1 MAYEVDRH
9 YSATL
14 LAKVVIDERAGVTL
28 GAKPY

>member
-1 MAYEVDRH
+1 MAYEVD

-14 LAKVVIDERAGVTL
+14 LAKVVIDERADVTL